1 MNKNCCFSSLGHCC
15 VDHLCQVDSI
25 PVDLK
30 IEALSHLTQGGGPSA
45 TAAVAASRLGMQ
57 SVFIGTIGDDPSG
70 QIIQQEFR
78 KDSVDISGL
87 AIRKNCTSTTAF
99 CWVDSAG
106 RRSIVWYRGSGP
118 ELSADEVPESLVSNA
133 AILHLDG
140 HQLSAANRAV
150 QIARRAGVLTAI
162 DAGTL
167 RPGVYELCQ
176 LCDIVIVSEKFAA
189 ALSGRNESESG
200 LRKLSELN
208 AAVVGITLGPR
219 GSICFD
225 RAAGKIFRCPAFPVD
240 PVVDT
245 TGAGDVYHAAFEVF
259 YHETHDTPA
268 SMRFAAAAAGLKCRK
283 TGGRTGI
290 PARFEAEAVMNSITV
305 EIL

>member
-1 MNKNCCFSSLGHCC
+1 MNKTGCFTALGHCC
-15 VDHLCQVDSI
+15 VDYLCQVDRI

-45 TAAVAASRLGMQ
+45 TAAAAASRFGMPAA
-57 SVFIGTIGDDPSG
+57 FIGSIGDDPSG
-70 QIIQQEFR
+70 QIIRQEFL

-87 AIRKNCTSTTAF
+87 AVRRNCTSTTAF
-99 CWVDSAG
+99 CWVDAAG

-118 ELSADEVPESLVSNA
+118 ELTAEEVPESLVSKA
-133 AILHLDG
+133 AVLHLDG
-140 HQLSAANRAV
+140 HQLTAANRAI
-150 QIARRAGVLTAI
+150 QIARQSKVLTAV

-176 LCDIVIVSEKFAA
+176 LCDIVIVSEKFSAS
-189 ALSGRNESESG
+189 LSGRNDPEAA
-200 LRKLSELN
+200 LRKLTELD

-219 GSICFD
+219 GSIGFD
-225 RAAGKIFRCPAFPVD
+225 RASGKTFRCPAYPVD

-259 YHETHDTPA
+259 YSETRDTPA
-268 SMRFAAAAAGLKCRK
+268 SMKFAAAAAGLKCRK
-283 TGGRTGI
+283 PGGRTGI
-290 PARFEAEAVMNSITV
+290 PSRSEAESVMNSILIEV
-305 EIL
+305 L

>member
-1 MNKNCCFSSLGHCC
+1 MNITGGFTALGHCC
-15 VDHLCQVDSI
+15 VDYLCQVDRI

-30 IEALSHLTQGGGPSA
+30 IEAQSHLTQGGGPSA
-45 TAAVAASRLGMQ
+45 TAAAAASRLGM
-57 SVFIGTIGDDPSG
+57 SAAFIGSAGDDPSG
-70 QIIQQEFR
+70 QIIRQEFS

-87 AIRKNCTSTTAF
+87 AIRPNCTSTTAF

-133 AILHLDG
+133 SILHLDG
-140 HQLSAANRAV
+140 HQLSAANHAV

-176 LCDIVIVSEKFAA
+176 LCDIVIVSEKFAVS
-189 ALSGRNESESG
+189 LSGRNEPEAA
-200 LRKLSELN
+200 LRKLTELD
-208 AAVVGITLGPR
+208 AAIVGITLGPR

-225 RAAGKIFRCPAFPVD
+225 RPSGKIVRCPAFPVD

-245 TGAGDVYHAAFEVF
+245 TGAGDVYHAAFELF
-259 YHETHDTPA
+259 YHETRDTPA
-268 SMRFAAAAAGLKCRK
+268 CMRFAAAAAGLKCRK
-283 TGGRTGI
+283 PGGRTGI
-290 PARFEAEAVMNSITV
+290 PSRSEAESVMNSILV

>member
-1 MNKNCCFSSLGHCC
+1 MNKNCCFTALGHCC
-15 VDHLCQVDSI
+15 VDYLCQVDRI
-25 PVDLK
+25 PLDLK
-30 IEALSHLTQGGGPSA
+30 IEAQSHLTQGGGPAA
-45 TAAVAASRLGMQ
+45 TAAAAASRLGMQ
-57 SVFIGTIGDDPSG
+57 SAFIGSIGDDPSG
-70 QIIQQEFR
+70 QIIQQEFG

-87 AIRKNCTSTTAF
+87 AIRQNCTSTTAF

-106 RRSIVWYRGSGP
+106 RRSIVWYRGSCP
-118 ELSADEVPESLVSNA
+118 ELSADEVPEPLVSNA

-140 HQLSAANRAV
+140 HQLTAANQAV
-150 QIARRAGVLTAI
+150 RIARRAGVLTAI

-189 ALSGRNESESG
+189 SLSGKNEPEAA
-200 LRKLSELN
+200 LHRLAELD
-208 AAVVGITLGPR
+208 AAVAGITLGPR

-225 RAAGKIFRCPAFPVD
+225 RASGKIFRCPAYPAD

-245 TGAGDVYHAAFEVF
+245 TGAGDVYHAAFEIF

-283 TGGRTGI
+283 PGGRTGI
-290 PARFEAEAVMNSITV
+290 PSRSEAEAAMNSISV

>member
-1 MNKNCCFSSLGHCC
+1 MTKTGCFTALGHCC
-15 VDHLCQVDSI
+15 VDYLCQVDRI
-25 PVDLK
+25 PLDLK
-30 IEALSHLTQGGGPSA
+30 IEAKSHLTQGGGPSA
-45 TAAVAASRLGMQ
+45 TAAVAASRLGM
-57 SVFIGTIGDDPSG
+57 SAAFIGSIGDDPSG
-70 QIIQQEFR
+70 LIIQQEFR

-87 AIRKNCTSTTAF
+87 AVRRNCTSTTAF

-118 ELSADEVPESLVSNA
+118 ELSADEVPESPVANA
-133 AILHLDG
+133 AVLHLDG
-140 HQLSAANRAV
+140 HQLAAADHAV

-167 RPGVYELCQ
+167 RPGVYELCRS
-176 LCDIVIVSEKFAA
+176 CDIVIVSEKFAA
-189 ALSGRNESESG
+189 ALSGRNDPEAA
-200 LRKLSELN
+200 LRKLAELD

-225 RAAGKIFRCPAFPVD
+225 RTSGKILRCPAFPAD

-245 TGAGDVYHAAFEVF
+245 TGAGDVYHAAFELF
-259 YHETHDTPA
+259 YHETRNTSA

-283 TGGRTGI
+283 PGGRTGI
-290 PARFEAEAVMNSITV
+290 PSRSEVEAVMNLISV
-305 EIL
+305 EVL